1 MKYITIIVA
10 AMLSGCAAMNPSIE
24 NPPARDLQFA
34 QVSPNISQYQGEVV
48 RWGGVVAEVSNQ
60 ENQAELTLVQFPV
73 TRYGKPITTANSAGR
88 FIVQSD
94 GFLDPLIYEKGA
106 LVTVVGTINGE
117 QTRKVDQK
125 ALRMP
130 VVVLTDSQV
139 WPEQYA
145 DRKRPY
151 NPKHDWPFRGYGYYG
166 TGSYSP

>member
-1 MKYITIIVA
+1 MKFMTIIMLA
-10 AMLSGCAAMNPSIE
+10 LLSGCAAMNPSIE
-24 NPPARDLQFA
+24 NPPARDLQYA
-34 QVSPNISQYQGEVV
+34 QVLPNLSQYQGEVV
-48 RWGGVVAEVSNQ
+48 RWAGVVADVSNL
-60 ENQAELTLVQFPV
+60 ENQSELTLVQFPV

-88 FIVQSD
+88 FIVQSS

-106 LVTVVGTINGE
+106 LVTVVGTLSGDE
-117 QTRKVDQK
+117 TRKVGQK
-125 ALRMP
+125 SLRMP
-130 VVVLTDSQV
+130 VVTMTDSQV

>member
-1 MKYITIIVA
+1 MKFMIVMTA
-10 AMLSGCAAMNPSIE
+10 ALLSGCAAMNPSIE
-24 NPPARDLQFA
+24 NPPARDLQYA
-34 QVSPNISQYQGEVV
+34 QVLTSISQYQGEAV

-60 ENQAELTLVQFPV
+60 ENQAEMTLVQFPV

-88 FIVQSD
+88 FIVQTDS
-94 GFLDPLIYEKGA
+94 FLDPLVYEKGA
-106 LVTVVGTINGE
+106 VVTVLGTITGE

-125 ALRMP
+125 SLQMP
-130 VVVLTDSQV
+130 VVTMTDSQV

>member
-1 MKYITIIVA
+1 MKFMTVILA
-10 AMLSGCAAMNPSIE
+10 ALLSGCAAMNPSIE
-24 NPPARDLQFA
+24 NPPSRDLQYA
-34 QVSPNISQYQGEVV
+34 QVLPNLSQYQGEVV
-48 RWGGVVAEVSNQ
+48 RWGGVVADVSNK

-88 FIVQSD
+88 FIVQTN

-106 LVTVVGTINGE
+106 LVTVVGTLSGE

-125 ALRMP
+125 TLRMP
-130 VVVLTDSQV
+130 VIMLSDSQV

-151 NPKHDWPFRGYGYYG
+151 NPKHDAPFIGYGYYG

>member
-1 MKYITIIVA
+1 MKVMTVILA
-10 AMLSGCAAMNPSIE
+10 ALLSGCAAMNPSIE
-24 NPPARDLQFA
+24 NPPARDLQYA
-34 QVSPNISQYQGEVV
+34 QVLPNLSQYQGEVV

-60 ENQAELTLVQFPV
+60 EDRAELTLVQFPV

-88 FIVQSD
+88 FIVQTV

-106 LVTVVGTINGE
+106 LVTVVGTLNGE
-117 QTRKVDQK
+117 QSRKVDQK
-125 ALRMP
+125 SLRMP
-130 VVVLTDSQV
+130 VVTMTDSQV

-151 NPKHDWPFRGYGYYG
+151 NPKHDAPFIGYGYYG